1 MNSVHDAASHL
12 GLSDVRVRQLIKS
25 GALDA
30 DRVGGRWVIGDDA
43 LKAYRV
49 GPAHRPWEPAFAWG
63 FLWLLVGRSA
73 PWLTDKQR
81 ERVGRRL
88 ADGLS
93 FHATALRSRAD
104 RKSVV

>member
-49 GPAHRPWEPAFAWG
+49 GP
-63 FLWLLVGRSA
+63 
-73 PWLTDKQR
+73 LTDR
-81 ERVGRRL
+81 GNRPPRGDSYGWPWNAPL
-88 ADGLS
+88 HG
-93 FHATALRSRAD
+93 
-104 RKSVV
+104 